1 MPQAQAQIA
10 DLWKVTSGIRED
22 VSEIRVTVARM
33 EERGIVLSA
42 QVADNRTSIDH
53 LQRKVYIWIGATV
66 MLGYVLQTATQLLVP

>member
-1 MPQAQAQIA
+1 MPQGQVA

-42 QVADNRTSIDH
+42 QVADNRTSIDL